1 MRIFLGFVLRLLKHW
16 RGLADISS
24 KIPKI
29 GSSYFMLYSA
39 KLHLDFRVDTYFLQ
53 DAQGIRSIYYL

>member
-1 MRIFLGFVLRLLKHW
+1 
-16 RGLADISS
+16 
-24 KIPKI
+24 
-29 GSSYFMLYSA
+29 MLYSA